1 MTQLEL
7 EIPVVANHEK
17 SELEMYRRKV
27 VSMSNEIDL
36 LRSQIAEE
44 TKQKYAA
51 YIKKLNLL
59 VIRLLMA
66 RPRFCR
72 RHS

>member
-51 YIKKLNLL
+51 YIKIAELTSNKLIDGQTKVL
-59 VIRLLMA
+59 
-66 RPRFCR
+66 P
-72 RHS
+72 